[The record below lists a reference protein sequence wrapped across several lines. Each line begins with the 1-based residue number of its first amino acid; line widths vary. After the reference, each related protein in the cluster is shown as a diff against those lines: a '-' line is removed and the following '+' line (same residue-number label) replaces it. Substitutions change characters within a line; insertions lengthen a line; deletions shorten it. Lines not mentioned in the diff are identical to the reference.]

1 MTIILFLGGVTMQ
14 FVLVH
19 KSNGITPLEGMPL
32 ILGTAKQLN
41 VNPQAFVP
49 GGKVIASYYAIAAQ
63 TIYCIWDV
71 PNVEAFSDMLRNM
84 SIVGWNTEVIPAES
98 AEVAL
103 PKLEK
108 ALQGL
113 LAQTKGK

>member
-1 MTIILFLGGVTMQ
+1 MQ

-19 KSNGITPLEGMPL
+19 KAIGITPPEGFKFVLE
-32 ILGTAKQLN
+32 TAKQLCA
-41 VNPQAFVP
+41 NPQAFVP

-63 TIYCIWDV
+63 TIFCIWDV
-71 PNVEAFSDMLRNM
+71 PNVEAFSNMLRNM
-84 SIVGWNTEVIPAES
+84 SLVGWNTEVIPAES

-103 PKLEK
+103 PKLEQ

-113 LAQTKGK
+113 LAQMKGK